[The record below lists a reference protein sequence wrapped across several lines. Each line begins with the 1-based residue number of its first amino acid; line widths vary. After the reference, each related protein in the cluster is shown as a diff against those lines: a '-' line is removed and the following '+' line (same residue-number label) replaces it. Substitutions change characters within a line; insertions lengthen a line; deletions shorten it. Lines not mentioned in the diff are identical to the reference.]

1 MATVIGTAVD
11 SAAAVFT
18 LPGQSES
25 GDRSLVVSIP
35 GGSLVAVVD
44 GLGHGRE
51 AAIAAEAAMTS
62 IRAHAVRELPDIAQS
77 CSAALSGTRGAVMSL
92 ASFDTERSTMTWL
105 GIGNVE
111 GRLLLRA
118 SESAY
123 EQQHLL
129 LRPGVAGQKLP
140 RMQASVSRVERG
152 DMLIFATDGINP
164 DFADHISIDAP
175 IGKIA
180 DGIVSRSCKHTD
192 DALALVVRYLG

>member
-1 MATVIGTAVD
+1 MIGTAVD
-11 SAAAVFT
+11 SASAVFT

-25 GDRSLVVSIP
+25 GDRCLVVPIP
-35 GGSLVAVVD
+35 SGNLVAVVD
-44 GLGHGRE
+44 GLGHGHE
-51 AAIAAEAAMTS
+51 AAAAAETA
-62 IRAHAVRELPDIAQS
+62 IGCVREHAAAPLPEIAQH
-77 CSAALSGTRGAVMSL
+77 CNFALNSTRGAVLSL
-92 ASFDTERSTMTWL
+92 ASFDVARGTMTWL